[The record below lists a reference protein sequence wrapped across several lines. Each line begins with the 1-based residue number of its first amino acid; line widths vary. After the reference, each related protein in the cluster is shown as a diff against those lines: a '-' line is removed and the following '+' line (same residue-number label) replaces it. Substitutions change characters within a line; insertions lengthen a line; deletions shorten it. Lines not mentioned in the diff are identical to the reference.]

1 MTQRTSRTQK
11 LPKIFHTFDRS
22 GVDCYNATLLDFI
35 MRDHPHDIQYVNSKD
50 MLRIRV
56 LHGPNLNLLGTR
68 EQSIY
73 GTLSLDALDSAITKL
88 AKELAVK
95 VDLRQ
100 SNSESEL
107 VTWIQEA
114 RTGYDGIIINPA
126 AYTHTSVAIRDAIAA
141 VGLPTVEV
149 HLSNIHQREEFRH
162 RSYVCGSCDRA
173 NFRLGSDRLSPR
185 TPWAARPSDRIPT
198 PEEDGRASDI
208 ATDGKRNEIIAE
220 PVRAASYRLKGVPSD
235 FHDRFSR
242 WRAAHGR

>member
-1 MTQRTSRTQK
+1 MPACWTLSRG
-11 LPKIFHTFDRS
+11 IFLAYPVC
-22 GVDCYNATLLDFI
+22 G
-35 MRDHPHDIQYVNSKD
+35 QKD

-88 AKELAVK
+88 AEELAVK

-100 SNSESEL
+100 SNSEGDL
-107 VTWIQEA
+107 VNWIQGA

-162 RSYVCGSCDRA
+162 RSY
-173 NFRLGSDRLSPR
+173 
-185 TPWAARPSDRIPT
+185 
-198 PEEDGRASDI
+198 
-208 ATDGKRNEIIAE
+208 IAE
-220 PVRAASYRLKGVPSD
+220 VAIGQISGLGPIGYLLALRGLHDHLTSSQRQKKTSAPGTPRRAAKGT
-235 FHDRFSR
+235 R
-242 WRAAHGR
+242 